1 MPKLSL
7 SVTNSLT
14 LTTLHFGLCTFH
26 LRLLLCRFASLF
38 YINSMKKPNLI
49 VLASSIRSIYNVGSI
64 FRTADALGVEKL
76 YLIGG
81 TATPVTQP
89 NRLPKTSLGAEK
101 SVPWEYA
108 PTVFPILRKLK
119 KAGYEIIALEE
130 GTTGSLDYRKWRP
143 ASKIALVL
151 GNEAAGLAPRL
162 LRSCSLTI
170 ALPMLGAKNSLNV
183 ATAFSAIGYYI
194 LSAVT

>member
-1 MPKLSL
+1 
-7 SVTNSLT
+7 
-14 LTTLHFGLCTFH
+14 
-26 LRLLLCRFASLF
+26 
-38 YINSMKKPNLI
+38 MKKPNLI
-49 VLASSIRSIYNVGSI
+49 VIADSIRSIYNVGSI

-89 NRLPKTSLGAEK
+89 NRLPKTALGAEK

-108 PTVFPILRKLK
+108 PTAFPIIRKMK
-119 KAGYEIIALEE
+119 KTGYEVIALEE
-130 GTTGSLDYRKWRP
+130 GSGGVDYRTWRP
-143 ASKIALVL
+143 SHKIALVL

-162 LRSCSLTI
+162 LRSCSSTVS
-170 ALPMLGAKNSLNV
+170 LPMLGAKNSLNV

-194 LSAVT
+194 LSKFK

>member
-1 MPKLSL
+1 
-7 SVTNSLT
+7 
-14 LTTLHFGLCTFH
+14 
-26 LRLLLCRFASLF
+26 
-38 YINSMKKPNLI
+38 MKKPNLI
-49 VLASSIRSIYNVGSI
+49 VIANSIRSLYNVGSI
-64 FRTADALGVEKL
+64 FRTSDALGVEKL

-89 NRLPKTSLGAEK
+89 NRLPKTALGAEK
-101 SVPWEYA
+101 SVPWKYA
-108 PTVFPILRKLK
+108 PTAFPVLRKLK

-130 GTTGSLDYRKWRP
+130 GAGNGVDYRNWRP
-143 ASKIALVL
+143 TTKIALVL
-151 GNEAAGLAPRL
+151 GNESAGLAPRL

-194 LSAVT
+194 LSKIKQ